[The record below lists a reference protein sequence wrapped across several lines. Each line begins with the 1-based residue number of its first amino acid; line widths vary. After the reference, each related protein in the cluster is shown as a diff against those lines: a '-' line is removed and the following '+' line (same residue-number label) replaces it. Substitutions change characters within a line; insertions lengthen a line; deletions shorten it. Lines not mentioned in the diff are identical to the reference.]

1 MDWAKGCY
9 DIANSIRL
17 YTDADELYEYGLPK
31 FTDFLKIINSGYIPS
46 ERQIN
51 AFKYMYPKMPKDT
64 EFEKLCSVINKCTI
78 YKDASENLLNFAV
91 EKFDDKNL
99 DLYLNFALSEDK
111 SDVDDIKIKRV
122 SHLIQSGMND
132 YTALSIVFKNMGK
145 YINNE
150 EPWAVITEVMERTSI
165 NNSGYLTSIINTVTD
180 NEGCVNREAL
190 EKLLRVYET
199 ALKSKETLRIGNNE
213 LTNED
218 IAELILIILKNTKYL
233 IIIREKTFVYSF
245 GNKID
250 EVEYYI
256 EDLFGDV
263 MLINVQPLF
272 GNYKSDSS
280 F

>member
-1 MDWAKGCY
+1 M
-9 DIANSIRL
+9 
-17 YTDADELYEYGLPK
+17 
-31 FTDFLKIINSGYIPS
+31 
-46 ERQIN
+46 
-51 AFKYMYPKMPKDT
+51 
-64 EFEKLCSVINKCTI
+64 
-78 YKDASENLLNFAV
+78 NFAV

-233 IIIREKTFVYSF
+233 IIIREKNFC
-245 GNKID
+245 
-250 EVEYYI
+250 
-256 EDLFGDV
+256 LF
-263 MLINVQPLF
+263 F
-272 GNYKSDSS
+272 WK
-280 F
+280 